1 MKKRKLLLAAA
12 AFSVFLAGGCQSHGE
27 EAQPIKAMYI
37 EKGEDFQ
44 IFVDTSTGVLF
55 DASIPEGTETAS
67 CWKVI
72 RDSIPA

>member
-37 EKGEDFQ
+37 EKAGAHVSYD
-44 IFVDTSTGVLF
+44 D
-55 DASIPEGTETAS
+55 D
-67 CWKVI
+67 
-72 RDSIPA
+72 